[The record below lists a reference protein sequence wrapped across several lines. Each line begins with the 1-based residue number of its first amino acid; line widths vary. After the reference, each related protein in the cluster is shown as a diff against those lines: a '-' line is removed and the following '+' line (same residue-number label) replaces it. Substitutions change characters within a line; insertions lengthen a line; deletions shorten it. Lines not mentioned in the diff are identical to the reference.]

1 MLAMTQHEW
10 ASEFVSVPRR
20 TLVMEDAP
28 PESGVDAKTVMEP
41 EEWIRARDQIALVV
55 RSTIAEALLP
65 LQQVVA
71 SIAHHVYHSSPPIAP
86 SAMAR
91 LGELA
96 ARLRR
101 QQGISVS
108 TTQLAAIILEQ
119 AAEEVDD
126 DVAAELVRRAMR

>member
-1 MLAMTQHEW
+1 MTQHEW

-28 PESGVDAKTVMEP
+28 PDSGVDAKTVMEP

-55 RSTIAEALLP
+55 GSTIAEAMLP

-71 SIAHHVYHSSPPIAP
+71 SIAHHVYHASPPISP

-101 QQGISVS
+101 EQGISVS
-108 TTQLAAIILEQ
+108 TLQLAAIILEQ
-119 AAEEVDD
+119 AAEEVDV
-126 DVAAELVRRAMR
+126 DVAAELVRRAIR